1 MICTTIQNKNLEQ
14 ILDALEGSEM
24 AEIRLDRCDLSLREI
39 EECFTSDVPLVAT
52 CRIADLI
59 ASEPSLQDAGL
70 TPQSKEIKAAQ
81 IAEKRLCKAIE
92 AGARYVDV
100 EIEAP
105 KQMSKRVRNVA
116 HESGTVFIRSF
127 HDFEG
132 TDSLEALK
140 AVVEKCCYHGADMV
154 KVVTTACC
162 QEDVDKVLS
171 LYDWCRATTVSE
183 NEKIASLAEGGLIA
197 FCMGDAGR
205 QSRLDCLKAGAPYTY
220 AAVSEEEAAAPGQW
234 TASEMAAAL
243 YDGFRFV
250 GTCNSFGGKLHQV
263 PTNIEVPAAVSGEK
277 CIRCIQESD
286 NIVPNPE
293 VPCSKSFAQRAI
305 IAAALASGTSH
316 LRGYTPCGDNE
327 AAIRV
332 AENLGAKVERNG
344 GELIITGIAASLGSL
359 DTLPAGANSG
369 VTPLQEGSGHLT
381 GTDMCWEKSS
391 LSEDMVPGVQ
401 TLHVGESGL
410 LTRMMIPVMAQLC
423 PDTVLFT
430 GEKTLLG
437 RPLTGACEIM
447 EALGANVTSVDHP
460 VAVTPSSVTHCHS
473 AAGAP
478 SPVAQS
484 QSRILASSVTNSS
497 ETIASDPLPVTLGE
511 AVSQCP
517 SVVTSSE
524 AEGRDERSSAPI
536 RVPLTVKGPLT
547 ATRAEISGKH
557 GSQIIS
563 GLLMALP
570 FSQKNTSLI
579 VREPKSIPY
588 MFITVEVL
596 KKFGIKIGN
605 DMLGGRDFIESGG
618 DWSLCTEIV
627 FKVKGGQRF
636 KAADIDL
643 EGDWSAAA
651 NFLVAGAIF
660 GKVEVEGL
668 DTTSLQ
674 ADLSIMDILMDA
686 GASLSLLD
694 GDKGSITVQRAPL
707 KAFAVDASNC
717 PDLFPIISVLAAFCQ
732 GTSRIAGV
740 GRLANKESDRAKAI
754 VEMLTQMGV
763 KSYVEGDELLVEGH
777 SLAQRLLAHKGVKAY
792 VGGDGLTEEGHGF
805 AHKVSGVASH
815 TVEASL
821 DETSGIYAASASL
834 PGLLKGG
841 EYTSH
846 HDHRMV
852 MALKVASLGA
862 DSPIVIDDETCVEK
876 SFPDFLEMFRRLD

>member
-14 ILDALEGSEM
+14 ILEALEGCEM

-59 ASEPSLQDAGL
+59 ASEPSLQDEGL

-105 KQMSKRVRNVA
+105 KQMSKRVRSVA
-116 HESGTVFIRSF
+116 HENGTVFIRSF

-140 AVVEKCCYHGADMV
+140 AVVEKCCYHGADIV
-154 KVVTTACC
+154 KVVTTAHC
-162 QEDVDKVLS
+162 QEDVDRVLS
-171 LYDWCRATTVSE
+171 LYDWCHGVSASE
-183 NEKIASLAEGGLIA
+183 NEKIASLDEGGLIA

-205 QSRLDCLKAGAPYTY
+205 QSRLDCLRMGAPYTY
-220 AAVSEEEAAAPGQW
+220 AALSEDEAAAPGQW
-234 TASEMAAAL
+234 DAAEMASAL
-243 YDGFRFV
+243 YDGFHFIESS
-250 GTCNSFGGKLHQV
+250 GT
-263 PTNIEVPAAVSGEK
+263 
-277 CIRCIQESD
+277 
-286 NIVPNPE
+286 PE

-305 IAAALASGTSH
+305 IAAALASGVSH

-344 GELIITGIAASLGSL
+344 GELTITGIAAGLE
-359 DTLPAGANSG
+359 A
-369 VTPLQEGSGHLT
+369 LQ
-381 GTDMCWEKSS
+381 
-391 LSEDMVPGVQ
+391 GVQ

-423 PDTVLFT
+423 PSQVEFT
-430 GEKTLLG
+430 GEKTLLE
-437 RPLTGACEIM
+437 RPLTGAREVM
-447 EALGANVTSVDHP
+447 EALGA
-460 VAVTPSSVTHCHS
+460 
-473 AAGAP
+473 
-478 SPVAQS
+478 
-484 QSRILASSVTNSS
+484 
-497 ETIASDPLPVTLGE
+497 TIASSGTNGNDEGASDPV
-511 AVSQCP
+511 
-517 SVVTSSE
+517 
-524 AEGRDERSSAPI
+524 

-636 KAADIDL
+636 EAADIDL
-643 EGDWSAAA
+643 ERDWSAAA

-660 GKVEVEGL
+660 GKVEMDGL

-686 GASLSLLD
+686 GASLSQLD
-694 GDKGSITVQRAPL
+694 GDKGTITVQRAPL

-763 KSYVEGDELLVEGH
+763 KASVEGDELVVEGH
-777 SLAQRLLAHKGVKAY
+777 SLAQRLLAQ
-792 VGGDGLTEEGHGF
+792 
-805 AHKVSGVASH
+805 
-815 TVEASL
+815 
-821 DETSGIYAASASL
+821 
-834 PGLLKGG
+834 GLLKGG

-862 DSPIVIDDETCVEK
+862 DSPICIDDETCVEK
-876 SFPDFLEMFRRLD
+876 SFPDFLEMFSRLV

>member
-14 ILDALEGSEM
+14 ILESLEGCEM

-59 ASEPSLQDAGL
+59 ASEPSLQDEGL

-116 HESGTVFIRSF
+116 HENGTVFIRSF

-140 AVVEKCCYHGADMV
+140 AVVEKCCYHGADIV
-154 KVVTTACC
+154 KVVTMAHS
-162 QEDVDKVLS
+162 QADVDRVLA
-171 LYDWCRATTVSE
+171 LYDWAKGMSVSE

-205 QSRLDCLKAGAPYTY
+205 QSRLDCLRMGAPYTY
-220 AAVSEEEAAAPGQW
+220 AALSEDEAAAPGQW
-234 TASEMAAAL
+234 AASEMASSL
-243 YDGFRFV
+243 YEGFHFIGDGV
-250 GTCNSFGGKLHQV
+250 
-263 PTNIEVPAAVSGEK
+263 
-277 CIRCIQESD
+277 
-286 NIVPNPE
+286 NPE

-305 IAAALASGTSH
+305 IAAALAGGVSH

-327 AAIRV
+327 AAIKV

-344 GELIITGIAASLGSL
+344 GELVITGVFSDA
-359 DTLPAGANSG
+359 DP
-369 VTPLQEGSGHLT
+369 
-381 GTDMCWEKSS
+381 
-391 LSEDMVPGVQ
+391 VQ
-401 TLHVGESGL
+401 DLKTLHVGESGL

-423 PDTVLFT
+423 PGTVEIT

-437 RPLTGACEIM
+437 RPLTGAREIM
-447 EALGANVTSVDHP
+447 EALGASVASIETEEHSEGESEP
-460 VAVTPSSVTHCHS
+460 V
-473 AAGAP
+473 
-478 SPVAQS
+478 
-484 QSRILASSVTNSS
+484 
-497 ETIASDPLPVTLGE
+497 
-511 AVSQCP
+511 
-517 SVVTSSE
+517 
-524 AEGRDERSSAPI
+524 

-643 EGDWSAAA
+643 ERDWSAAA

-660 GKVEVEGL
+660 GKVEMDGL

-674 ADLSIMDILMDA
+674 ADLSIMDVLMDA
-686 GASLSLLD
+686 GASLSQLD
-694 GDKGSITVQRAPL
+694 GDKGTITVQRAPL

-763 KSYVEGDELLVEGH
+763 KASVEGDELVVEGH
-777 SLAQRLLAHKGVKAY
+777 SLAQRLLAQ
-792 VGGDGLTEEGHGF
+792 
-805 AHKVSGVASH
+805 
-815 TVEASL
+815 
-821 DETSGIYAASASL
+821 
-834 PGLLKGG
+834 GLLKGG

-862 DSPIVIDDETCVEK
+862 DGPIRIDDEVCVEK
-876 SFPDFLEMFRRLD
+876 SFPDFLEMFHRLV

>member
-1 MICTTIQNKNLEQ
+1 MICTTIQNKNLDQ
-14 ILDALEGSEM
+14 ILEALESCEM
-24 AEIRLDRCDLSLREI
+24 AEIRLDRCSLSLRDI

-59 ASEPSLQDAGL
+59 ETEPALQDESL

-116 HESGTVFIRSF
+116 HENGTVFIRSF

-154 KVVTTACC
+154 KVVTTAHT
-162 QEDVDKVLS
+162 QEDADKVLS
-171 LYDWCRATTVSE
+171 LYDWCSGMSASE

-205 QSRLDCLKAGAPYTY
+205 QSRLDCLRKGSPYTY
-220 AAVSEEEAAAPGQW
+220 AAVSEDEAAAPGQW
-234 TASEMAAAL
+234 TASEMASAL
-243 YDGFRFV
+243 YGDFHFV
-250 GTCNSFGGKLHQV
+250 GTCSTFGGKMHAV
-263 PTNIEVPAAVSGEK
+263 PTKTGGPAALSGVK
-277 CIRCIQESD
+277 CTRSNLEPGVVICD
-286 NIVPNPE
+286 PE

-332 AENLGAKVERNG
+332 AENLGAKVDRNG
-344 GELIITGIAASLGSL
+344 GELIITGISAALGDL
-359 DTLPAGANSG
+359 ATLPANG
-369 VTPLQEGSGHLT
+369 VSDEPALLPGGQDKSFLPEG
-381 GTDMCWEKSS
+381 
-391 LSEDMVPGVQ
+391 VAPGLP

-423 PDTVLFT
+423 PGPVVFT
-430 GEKTLLG
+430 GEKTILG
-437 RPLTGACEIM
+437 RPLTGAREIM
-447 EALGANVTSVDHP
+447 EALGASVTSADQ
-460 VAVTPSSVTHCHS
+460 S
-473 AAGAP
+473 AAEVP
-478 SPVAQS
+478 SPV
-484 QSRILASSVTNSS
+484 
-497 ETIASDPLPVTLGE
+497 
-511 AVSQCP
+511 
-517 SVVTSSE
+517 
-524 AEGRDERSSAPI
+524 
-536 RVPLTVKGPLT
+536 RVPLTVQGPLA

-660 GKVEVEGL
+660 GKVEMEGL

-686 GASLSLLD
+686 GASLSQLD

-717 PDLFPIISVLAAFCQ
+717 PDLFPIVSVLAAFCQ

-763 KSYVEGDELLVEGH
+763 KAYVEGDELMVEGH
-777 SLAQRLLAHKGVKAY
+777 SLAQRLLAHKAC
-792 VGGDGLTEEGHGF
+792 
-805 AHKVSGVASH
+805 VASCSP
-815 TVEASL
+815 ASQ
-821 DETSGIYAASASL
+821 

-841 EYTSH
+841 KYTSH

-876 SFPDFLEMFRRLD
+876 SFPDFLDMFSRIV